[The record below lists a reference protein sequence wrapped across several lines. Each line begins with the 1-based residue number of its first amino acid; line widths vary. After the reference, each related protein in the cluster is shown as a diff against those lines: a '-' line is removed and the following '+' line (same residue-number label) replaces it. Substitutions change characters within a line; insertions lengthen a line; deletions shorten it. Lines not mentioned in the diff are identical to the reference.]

1 MFAQLHLS
9 MHEEAER
16 QREPRPSK
24 LLVTAH
30 GGGGA
35 GERPTELVAM
45 WAESATGR
53 CMKVFLAG
61 RKTWRGTVGGGQDQA
76 GAQSGSLR
84 PAGMETPSAGGA
96 VSPTSH
102 APGRGHMTSLCCS
115 KPISCELVSSRPD
128 HTGRPG
134 GGIQH
139 TQASSRRC

>member
-61 RKTWRGTVGGGQDQA
+61 RKTWRGTVGEGRTRLGLSPDPSDLQGWKHRQQ
-76 GAQSGSLR
+76 GA
-84 PAGMETPSAGGA
+84 PSAPPATPLGVA
-96 VSPTSH
+96 T
-102 APGRGHMTSLCCS
+102 
-115 KPISCELVSSRPD
+115 
-128 HTGRPG
+128 
-134 GGIQH
+134 
-139 TQASSRRC
+139 

>member
-61 RKTWRGTVGGGQDQA
+61 RKTWRGTVGGGA
-76 GAQSGSLR
+76 GPGWGSVRIPQTCRDGNTVSRGRRQPHQPR
-84 PAGMETPSAGGA
+84 PWAWPHDFT
-96 VSPTSH
+96 
-102 APGRGHMTSLCCS
+102 L
-115 KPISCELVSSRPD
+115 LL
-128 HTGRPG
+128 
-134 GGIQH
+134 
-139 TQASSRRC
+139 